1 MVELVGSSMGI
12 TELIDLIDL
21 QKIES
26 FIWTSFQLCS
36 SFQETFVK
44 TFLTLEPEISGRS

>member
-1 MVELVGSSMGI
+1 MVELVGSSMGV

-26 FIWTSFQLCS
+26 FIWTSFQLS
-36 SFQETFVK
+36 FSFQEKYV
-44 TFLTLEPEISGRS
+44 